1 MLPNIALSL
10 LLFPGLALALVL
22 GVLLGWLLERRWPG
36 RGVLRLGSL
45 RGLPGQVALL
55 SIGLAGAGLALLPWP
70 FHPAAGWAAIGSPAL
85 VWALFEAAALLPLL
99 PGYLSPQPLAARA
112 AVREAQIGVAGRCV
126 FWLAAGAA
134 LWGQAWSLPRAPGFV
149 LVALG
154 GLLALPAA
162 IGAGPFGAERSLA
175 PAGAEEGLDEDTK
188 ALVRLARSVRGAA
201 LIAAL
206 GVALL
211 PATWGQSLPP
221 ALAGRATSQIQP
233 AIGLAIVA
241 LLFAALALSLRQLA
255 GVLPRLTLPAAL
267 RWCWLRALPLAL
279 VGLIYLAVI

>member
-1 MLPNIALSL
+1 MLLNIVIAL
-10 LLFPGLALALVL
+10 LLFPGLALGLAL
-22 GVLLGWLLERRWPG
+22 GVLLGVLLERRWPG
-36 RGVLRLGSL
+36 WGALRVGSL
-45 RGLPGQVALL
+45 RGLPGQAALL

-70 FHPAAGWAAIGSPAL
+70 FHPAAGWSAIGSPAL

-99 PGYLSPQPLAARA
+99 PGYLSPQPLACRA

-134 LWGQAWSLPRAPGFV
+134 LWGQSWSLPRAPGFL

-175 PAGAEEGLDEDTK
+175 PAGAEEGLDEDAK

-211 PATWGQSLPP
+211 PAIAGQGVPP
-221 ALAGRATSQIQP
+221 ALAGRAASQIQP
-233 AIGLAIVA
+233 AIALAIVA
-241 LLFAALALSLRQLA
+241 LLFAVLALALRQLA

-279 VGLIYLAVI
+279 AGLLYLAVI